1 MKNEVSEMGFDQ
13 ESRQSDGGPGSS
25 SGTPCRLRRQG
36 GFTLIEVMA
45 AFAVFALLFGV
56 VLQVLSTSMQN
67 TRRAGDYTQAALW
80 AQSKLDSVGLERM
93 IEAGRTS
100 GRFDDRF
107 SWTLEISED
116 MYFDDF
122 GMDAMD
128 LPIALYRVELTVE
141 WGDEHQREAVFTTLR
156 SVDMHWEERQRA
168 GVM

>member
-1 MKNEVSEMGFDQ
+1 M
-13 ESRQSDGGPGSS
+13 
-25 SGTPCRLRRQG
+25 SGTPCRHSRQG

-80 AQSKLDSVGLERM
+80 AQSKLDSVGLEQM
-93 IEAGRTS
+93 IEPGRTS

-107 SWTLEISED
+107 YWTLEISEE
-116 MYFDDF
+116 MLFD
-122 GMDAMD
+122 GHVMDPME
-128 LPIALYRVELTVE
+128 LPIALYRIELTVE
-141 WGDEHQREAVFTTLR
+141 WGDERQREAVFTTMR

-168 GVM
+168 GM